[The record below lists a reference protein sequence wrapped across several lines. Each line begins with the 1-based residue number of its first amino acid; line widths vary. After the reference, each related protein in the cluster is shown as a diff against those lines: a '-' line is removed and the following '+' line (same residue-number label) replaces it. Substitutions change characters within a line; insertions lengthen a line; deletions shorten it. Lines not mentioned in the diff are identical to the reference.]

1 MIRDLTLSQAALA
14 HGGTLLYPDCHFR
27 SLSTDT
33 RTLQAGDL
41 FVALRGERFDAH
53 QFLVGAARQACG
65 LVVERPDKNLTIPQ
79 WVVPDTTL
87 ALGQLAALA
96 RDQFSGVL
104 VAITGSSGKTGVKDM
119 VAAILRHSGPVLATR
134 GNLNNHI
141 GVPLTLFELSAE
153 HRFAVIEMGA
163 SAPGEIAY
171 LCRIARPGVAV
182 VNNVLPA
189 HVEGFGSVAGVAAAK
204 GEIYRGLGAA
214 GVAVLNADESWV
226 AEWRQSLTCVNT
238 LTFSA
243 AGKAADF
250 TARDAVLDG
259 EGRARFTLVTPLGEI
274 AVQLRVA
281 GRHNLANALAAAACA
296 VAAGV
301 GLGHI
306 AAGLAAVSPAA
317 GRMEFKRGLS
327 GSRVIDDSY
336 NANPGSVKAAI
347 DSLAGF
353 SGRRLLVL
361 GDMAELGILAKS
373 LHREIGRHAAERRID
388 ELWAVGSLSACA
400 VDTFGP
406 RGRHFADKKSLC
418 AALVDSLAEDVT
430 VLVKGSRSAGME
442 DIVNAITTTGVG

>member
-1 MIRDLTLSQAALA
+1 MIKALSLSQAALA
-14 HGGTLLYPDCHFR
+14 YGGTLLYPDCQFR

-53 QFLVGAARQACG
+53 RFLATAARQACG

-79 WVVPDTTL
+79 WVVPDTTT

-96 RDQFSGVL
+96 RDQFDGVV

-141 GVPLTLFELSAE
+141 GVPLTLFGLSAE
-153 HRFAVIEMGA
+153 HRFAVVEMGA

-171 LCRIARPGVAV
+171 LCSIARPAVAL

-189 HVEGFGSVAGVAAAK
+189 HVEGFGSIAGVAAAK
-204 GEIYRGLGAA
+204 GEIYRGLNAA
-214 GVAVLNADESWV
+214 GVAVFNLDESWIG
-226 AEWRQSLTCVNT
+226 EWRSNLPCVNT

-243 AGKAADF
+243 AGKSADF
-250 TARDAVLDG
+250 TARDLVLDA
-259 EGRARFTLVTPLGEI
+259 EGRAGFTLVTPLGEI

-296 VAAGV
+296 TAAGA

-306 AAGLAAVSPAA
+306 AAGLAAAAPAA
-317 GRMEFKRGLS
+317 GRMEFKRGRH

-347 DSLAGF
+347 DSLAEF

-373 LHREIGRHAAERRID
+373 LHREIGRYAADRELD
-388 ELWAVGSLSACA
+388 ELWAVGPLSACA
-400 VDTFGP
+400 VDTFGS
-406 RGRHFADKKSLC
+406 RARHFPHKKALA
-418 AALVDSLAEDVT
+418 AALAEVLAEDVT

-442 DIVNAITTTGVG
+442 EVVAAITTGVE